1 MAPPSKSPGPSAA
14 HAFRTGI
21 LVAAVGALAAVGSLY
36 WTGALT
42 PLLVGFT
49 LVVLFPVYLLVAAAV
64 LSKWLG
70 YDRDVSDLRRVG
82 REEAAES
89 PWGRERR

>member
-1 MAPPSKSPGPSAA
+1 MAPPSKSPGPAA
-14 HAFRTGI
+14 DRAFRTGI
-21 LVAAVGALAAVGSLY
+21 LVAAVGGLAAVGSLY
-36 WTGALT
+36 WTGALA

-70 YDRDVSDLRRVG
+70 YDRDVSDLRRV
-82 REEAAES
+82 RQKDSAES
-89 PWGRERR
+89 SWGRERR